1 MNYIKK
7 DSVIIHEKEYYL
19 IRLLGHGK
27 GGHSYLAETDTEQ
40 VVIKKIHHEPC
51 DYYTFGNKIE
61 AEKWDYERLRKTGIR
76 IPALI
81 AIDEAAEIVVKEYVP
96 GSTVFDLVYGMA
108 AQPTRIRIRHGK
120 WLRGQKLPV

>member
-27 GGHSYLAETDTEQ
+27 GGYSYLAETDTEQ

-51 DYYTFGNKIE
+51 DYYTFGNKI
-61 AEKWDYERLRKTGIR
+61 
-76 IPALI
+76 
-81 AIDEAAEIVVKEYVP
+81 
-96 GSTVFDLVYGMA
+96 
-108 AQPTRIRIRHGK
+108 
-120 WLRGQKLPV
+120 